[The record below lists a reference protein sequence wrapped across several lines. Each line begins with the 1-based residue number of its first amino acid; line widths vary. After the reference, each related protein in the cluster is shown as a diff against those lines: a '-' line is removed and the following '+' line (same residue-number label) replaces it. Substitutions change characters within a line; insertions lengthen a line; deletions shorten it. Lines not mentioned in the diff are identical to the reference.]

1 MGTKIYAD
9 IELMTNPVSGK
20 SLVNKDYV
28 DAAVSRKIKDA
39 VTAVSAENFEGSY
52 DAGNKTL
59 TQTTPAVAVIDG
71 VELAEGDR
79 VLLAGQT
86 DAAQNGI
93 YAVITAG
100 SDSTAAVLARAED
113 FNDTAKI
120 VLNVMI
126 PVQRGEQN
134 ADTTWV
140 LTNDTAVTLDTT
152 ALMFSR
158 FKCSEGA
165 GVYTATFTGDGI
177 AKSFPVNHGL
187 NTENVVTQIVDAAT
201 KGLCIFNV
209 LVTSANVVTVKSDT
223 ALPAGE
229 AFIITVMG

>member
-9 IELMTNPVSGK
+9 IELMTNPASGK

-126 PVQRGEQN
+126 PDKLYWKYLCILWLYLCHLNVFKRESCIN
-134 ADTTWV
+134 TL
-140 LTNDTAVTLDTT
+140 LTN
-152 ALMFSR
+152 
-158 FKCSEGA
+158 K
-165 GVYTATFTGDGI
+165 
-177 AKSFPVNHGL
+177 N
-187 NTENVVTQIVDAAT
+187 
-201 KGLCIFNV
+201 
-209 LVTSANVVTVKSDT
+209 
-223 ALPAGE
+223 
-229 AFIITVMG
+229 